1 MHSHNIRAKY
11 SGRRKTRRQALSGPC
26 LRQPP
31 RHWSVQSR
39 CGQVAQP
46 CPSWSSMP
54 CHEYNY
60 NISEYALSTLDK
72 IAVSFGSAQ
81 SLGLKDDMLAALVV
95 RSMGLIKSK
104 AAEVRVHYS
113 ELRGGWLQGISS
125 DNEVLSYFH
134 NLDPTCLK
142 CLSPGKI
149 NVFN

>member
-1 MHSHNIRAKY
+1 
-11 SGRRKTRRQALSGPC
+11 
-26 LRQPP
+26 
-31 RHWSVQSR
+31 
-39 CGQVAQP
+39 
-46 CPSWSSMP
+46 MP

-113 ELRGGWLQGISS
+113 ELRGG
-125 DNEVLSYFH
+125 
-134 NLDPTCLK
+134 
-142 CLSPGKI
+142 
-149 NVFN
+149 